1 MGQDFKMSSYVS
13 LVDLLTDPIYR
24 GPIWGALFMSI
35 SASLMGAINVVRKKP
50 LVSEMLSHACFP
62 GVVLGTMMGAMFFT
76 YSDTLA
82 FIFILIGASLF
93 SLLSHVAFEK
103 LIQNKL
109 KSDVALCYLGA
120 SFLGLGVLLASF
132 MQKSHVMWY
141 SKIQVFFYG
150 QASTMSDT
158 HIWIY
163 AGLSCIIALFL
174 ILFYRPIRL
183 VCFDPEY
190 ARSIGIQSKGILII
204 QSTLLT
210 LSIVVGI
217 RSVGIV
223 LMTGMLIAP
232 CIAARYLTSRFSVYL
247 VVSLIF
253 GVVSTLCR
261 NILAINWPFAL
272 SGSHFVPTGPTTV
285 IVASTMAFIV
295 MLLSPKKG
303 LLGRYLRRRN
313 FQKRCL
319 RENILKAFWKKEK
332 KSSFSEV
339 YKWNL
344 APSSLV
350 KATLKKLT
358 HQGFIDKRAKVLTLT
373 EDGRKKAAYIV
384 RLHRLW
390 ELYLAE
396 HLEYSPEDIHKN
408 AEEIEHLIT
417 PEIEEKLT
425 RLLANPQLDPHN
437 KPIPQKELI

>member
-1 MGQDFKMSSYVS
+1 MSSYVS
-13 LVDLLTDPIYR
+13 IWDLLTDPIYR
-24 GPIWGALFMSI
+24 GPIWGAIFMSV

-62 GVVLGTMMGAMFFT
+62 GVVLGAMLGALFFA
-76 YSDTLA
+76 YSDMLA
-82 FIFILIGASLF
+82 FLFILVGASLF
-93 SLLSHVAFEK
+93 SLFSNVLFEN
-103 LIQNKL
+103 LIRSKL
-109 KSDVALCYLGA
+109 KSDVALCYLGS

-132 MQKSHVMWY
+132 MQKSHVVWY

-150 QASTMSDT
+150 QASTMSDN
-158 HIWIY
+158 HIMIY
-163 AGLSCIIALFL
+163 AALSLVVALF
-174 ILFYRPIRL
+174 IIFFYRPIRL

-190 ARSIGIQSKGILII
+190 AKSIGVYARGVLTIQSA
-204 QSTLLT
+204 LLS

-247 VVSLIF
+247 LLSLVF
-253 GVVSTLCR
+253 GVLSTLVG
-261 NILAINWPFAL
+261 NILAINWPFPL
-272 SGSHFVPTGPTTV
+272 TGLHFVPTGPATV
-285 IVASTMAFIV
+285 IIASMIAFIV
-295 MLLSPKKG
+295 MLCSPKKG

-319 RENILKAFWKKEK
+319 RENLLKAFWKKG
-332 KSSFSEV
+332 SSESLIEIF
-339 YKWNL
+339 KWNL
-344 APSSLV
+344 ASGFLV
-350 KATLKKLT
+350 KRTLHKLIKQGFVEKDAKKLS
-358 HQGFIDKRAKVLTLT
+358 LT

-396 HLEYSPEDIHKN
+396 HLEYSKEFIHKN
-408 AEEIEHLIT
+408 AEEIEHVIT

-425 RLLANPQLDPHN
+425 RLLLDPQVDPHN